1 LENFEMKKTLV
12 AVAALVATGAFAQ
25 VTISGVA
32 EAAIASSGGKR
43 VMSGGTNGTSEVTFG
58 VSEDLGS
65 GLKAM
70 ASSTLCFSQ
79 FYGEKDNSACGG
91 PVQGITAAAGD
102 NKGPVGT
109 YNSYVGL
116 AGEFGSVKIGQQ
128 FSNTFFASALGDTFG
143 RAAVSNN
150 LVGTNLAAQV
160 GNSLNY
166 TSPSMAGASVAYQT
180 TLDQTTGITSFTS
193 WSLNYTAGA
202 FSGAYASSKTGN
214 NTENVVAASYDFGVA
229 KISVGQSTYT
239 NAKSAVGYGV
249 SVPFGAMLFGLGMS
263 SQDTT
268 DATQFGVTYG
278 LSKRT
283 SVYAAQGQKT
293 GVPNTTLLGVR
304 HNF

>member
-1 LENFEMKKTLV
+1 MKKTLV

-70 ASSTLCFSQ
+70 ASSTLCFNQ
-79 FYGEKDNSACGG
+79 FFGQTDSSSCGG
-91 PVQGITAAAGD
+91 PVKGVKAQAAAD
-102 NKGPVGT
+102 TGPVGT

-150 LVGTNLAAQV
+150 QVGLNTAGQI

-166 TSPSMAGASVAYQT
+166 TSPSMAGASVSYQT

-193 WSLNYTAGA
+193 WSVNYSAGA
-202 FSGAYASSKTGN
+202 FSGAYASAKTGT
-214 NTENVVAASYDFGVA
+214 NTENVVAASYDFGMA
-229 KISVGQSTYT
+229 KVSVGQSTYT